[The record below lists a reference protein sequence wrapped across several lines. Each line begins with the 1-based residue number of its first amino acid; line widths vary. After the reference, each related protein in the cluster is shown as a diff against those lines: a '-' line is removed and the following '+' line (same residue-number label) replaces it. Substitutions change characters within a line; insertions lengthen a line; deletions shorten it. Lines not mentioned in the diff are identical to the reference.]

1 VFIIIKYLENI
12 YCRRKI
18 KQEMKASE
26 ILKKEITY
34 RWAEEIVKEI
44 EDDTILILKYDI
56 VMNAWIDEINKL
68 IPSIKIK
75 NACTRLT
82 CPKTCMV
89 CVEIINLIKS
99 SESPL
104 CINCKSMKLLYV
116 KVKNIRCYPIKNLTI
131 DKGVMC
137 FIEQLD
143 DVNIVDAN
151 ENKVFL
157 PHELYEFIKKI
168 DSEYMNPVLIV
179 RMLKYLEYE
188 KSQRKTNM
196 CMNEII
202 HGLTVSFLIDPAI
215 IETTRMN
222 LYRQNNIDRQ
232 KELK

>member
-1 VFIIIKYLENI
+1 
-12 YCRRKI
+12 
-18 KQEMKASE
+18 MKASE

-157 PHELYEFIKKI
+157 PQELYEFIKKI

-196 CMNEII
+196 CMGEII